1 MCYISPVV
9 RTTTIDERR
18 EYVTPYVTNHPGNFD
33 HVSVNP
39 NDPKEIDFSNEEIEI
54 QTSVVIDPN
63 ALPLSKL
70 RQYQEKHK

>member
-1 MCYISPVV
+1 
-9 RTTTIDERR
+9 
-18 EYVTPYVTNHPGNFD
+18 
-33 HVSVNP
+33 VSVNP